1 MELISFQ
8 NAYDQVL
15 GKSSVLGVEYVPF
28 QQSSGRILA
37 LGIRADRN
45 LPPFDRATMDGI
57 AIRYSALEHGISTF
71 PIVGEARAGSPQREL
86 QDETTCLEVMTGAI
100 VPSGAD
106 TVIRYE
112 DLSIEAGQAKITG
125 EVQPGQAI
133 HREGS
138 DAVKGK
144 VLLAEGTMIGPA
156 EIAVLASVGCTSVP
170 VCRAPRT
177 TVVSTG
183 DELVEI
189 SQNPLPHQIRRS
201 NVYALVSALKI
212 LGIEAQMEHLPDQ
225 RDKIYQNL
233 SRILASTEVLILSG
247 GVSMGKYDFLPEVF
261 EQLGVKKSFHR
272 VAQRPGKPFWFGIQ
286 PDSGCRVF
294 SFPGNPVSTFLNY
307 HLYFRN
313 WLFKSWNFK
322 VSMPM
327 LPLSLPLN
335 NSSGLTQFHLGKVV
349 IKDGNTEVV
358 PVAMNSSGD
367 FVSLSDADGF
377 IRLDPGKGRFEAGTL
392 CPFLSYKS
400 IKS

>member
-8 NAYDQVL
+8 NAYDHVL
-15 GKSSVLGVEYVPF
+15 NNSRELGVEYVPLH
-28 QQSSGRILA
+28 QSSGRILA

-57 AIRYSALEHGISTF
+57 AIRYSTLKQGVSTF
-71 PIVGEARAGSPQREL
+71 SIIGEARAGTPLRKL
-86 QDETTCLEVMTGAI
+86 QDETTCLEIMTGAI

-112 DLSIEAGQAKITG
+112 DLSIDADRAKITG
-125 EVQPGQAI
+125 EVQPGQSI

-144 VLLAEGTMIGPA
+144 LLLAEGTMIGPA

-177 TVVSTG
+177 IVVSTG
-183 DELVEI
+183 DELIEI
-189 SQNPLPHQIRRS
+189 SQTPLPHQIRRS
-201 NVYALVSALKI
+201 NVHALVSALKN
-212 LGIEAQMEHLPDQ
+212 LGIEAKMEHLPDR
-225 RDKIYQNL
+225 RDQIYQDL
-233 SRILASTEVLILSG
+233 SRILASSEVLILSG

-261 EQLGVKKSFHR
+261 EALGVKKSFHR

-307 HLYFRN
+307 HLYFRH
-313 WLFKSWNFK
+313 WLFKSWNLK
-322 VSMPM
+322 VSIPL
-327 LPLSLPLN
+327 LPLSHPLN
-335 NSSGLTQFHLGKVV
+335 NTSGLTQFHLGKVV
-349 IKDGNTEVV
+349 IKDGNIEVL
-358 PVAMNSSGD
+358 PVTMNSSGD
-367 FVSLSDADGF
+367 FVSLSDAGGF
-377 IRLDPGKGRFEAGTL
+377 IRLDPGKGRFEAGTP

-400 IKS
+400 IKL